1 MAEATSKRTKAAVV
15 KKATINHVAGFLED
29 LPDKPKREL
38 SLKEAMKELQDV
50 IRAALMKGYSYADLS
65 ELLLKQG
72 IKISAF
78 TLKSYVP
85 AGRRQITRAKPRRSK
100 KVSAPETTTDAIET
114 AKSATRA
121 SSTSKPSTQ
130 TAAQQ
135 ATTQSSRTTTSKATG
150 ARKVATSRRPGGRR
164 KKAE

>member
-15 KKATINHVAGFLED
+15 KKTTINHVAGFLED

-65 ELLLKQG
+65 ELLLEQG

-85 AGRRQITRAKPRRSK
+85 AGRRQITQVKPRRSK
-100 KVSAPETTTDAIET
+100 KNRLPETTTDAI
-114 AKSATRA
+114 AIANPATKA
-121 SSTSKPSTQ
+121 SSTSKSGTQ
-130 TAAQQ
+130 TAAKR
-135 ATTQSSRTTTSKATG
+135 TSTESSRSATSKATG
-150 ARKVATSRRPGGRR
+150 TKNVTTSGRTASRR